1 MYAIV
6 ETGGKQYRAAQG
18 DILEVEK
25 LEGEVGST
33 ITLNKVLMIS
43 GEGVEPKIG
52 SPAIANATVSGEVLE
67 QGRHKTVIVFK
78 KKRRK
83 NYRRTKG
90 HRQSFTKLKIT
101 GISGV

>member
-25 LEGEVGST
+25 LDGEVGST

-52 SPAIANATVSGEVLE
+52 SPAIANATVTGEVLE

-78 KKRRK
+78 K
-83 NYRRTKG
+83 NYRRT
-90 HRQSFTKLKIT
+90 
-101 GISGV
+101 

>member
-25 LEGEVGST
+25 LDGEVGST

-52 SPAIANATVSGEVLE
+52 SPGGQVRIC
-67 QGRHKTVIVFK
+67 
-78 KKRRK
+78 
-83 NYRRTKG
+83 
-90 HRQSFTKLKIT
+90 
-101 GISGV
+101 